1 MRIQFRLFT
10 AGRREE
16 EEESCQVTEWLI
28 KDDDKSWIR
37 HGTGQNR
44 RVHIIKISRWLTLF
58 ILFIFALMRTYFFLP
73 ILSCTQQINSI
84 SFVWW
89 MSKTKTQSFPLSR
102 ISPLLFH
109 NTTTAKLSEAIDK
122 QSSLLYRREYIVLTE
137 TETFVW
143 PPKMS
148 WPMKSNQTLTT
159 TDHHHFLA
167 ECFEKWKKSISY
179 LKISLACSLTIL
191 FNVLFNFLVSFFVKD
206 HSSREYH
213 HSLAVFD

>member
-1 MRIQFRLFT
+1 
-10 AGRREE
+10 
-16 EEESCQVTEWLI
+16 
-28 KDDDKSWIR
+28 
-37 HGTGQNR
+37 
-44 RVHIIKISRWLTLF
+44 
-58 ILFIFALMRTYFFLP
+58 
-73 ILSCTQQINSI
+73 
-84 SFVWW
+84 

-159 TDHHHFLA
+159 TTIIFL
-167 ECFEKWKKSISY
+167 
-179 LKISLACSLTIL
+179 L
-191 FNVLFNFLVSFFVKD
+191 NVSKNERK
-206 HSSREYH
+206 
-213 HSLAVFD
+213 VFHI